1 MKFKNIFALLLLTA
15 VLFTTLF
22 LWGCNTQQSE
32 NCSETVSDAD
42 NAEQSVPAPDDND
55 VGDEYDPPL
64 TTECGYLQAVI
75 VKWGKQV
82 EDRTDAVNGYVF
94 IEAEVVKVFEGTF
107 LGSKYLG
114 LGKKIGEYK
123 KFLIPIG
130 LTDFVSEGN
139 TDLIFVDMILSEEGG
154 DLGIRS
160 GGAGALVIPVEE
172 NKLVIAEELFSVQNH
187 NDLDALLSGNEYI
200 EDTLNMDGPLFQNG
214 MTVEEL
220 DEFFALVCKTLDE

>member
-1 MKFKNIFALLLLTA
+1 MKFKKIFALLLLTA

-22 LWGCNTQQSE
+22 LWGCNTQPNE
-32 NCSETVSDAD
+32 NCSESVSNAD
-42 NAEQSVPAPDDND
+42 NSEQSASVPDDND
-55 VGDEYDPPL
+55 VLELYDPAL

-154 DLGIRS
+154 DFGIRS
-160 GGAGALVIPVEE
+160 GGTGALVIPVEE
-172 NKLVIAEELFSVQNH
+172 NKLVISDELFSVQNH

-200 EDTLNMDGPLFQNG
+200 KDTLYLDGPLFQNG

-220 DEFFALVCKTLDE
+220 EDFFTLVCKILDE

>member
-1 MKFKNIFALLLLTA
+1 MKFKKIFALLLLTA

-22 LWGCNTQQSE
+22 LWGCNTQPNE
-32 NCSETVSDAD
+32 NCSESVSNAD
-42 NAEQSVPAPDDND
+42 NSEQSASVPDDND
-55 VGDEYDPPL
+55 VLELYDPAL

-154 DLGIRS
+154 DFGIRS
-160 GGAGALVIPVEE
+160 GGTGALVIPVEE
-172 NKLVIAEELFSVQNH
+172 NKLVISDELFSVQNH

-200 EDTLNMDGPLFQNG
+200 KDTLYQDGPLFQNG

-220 DEFFALVCKTLDE
+220 EDFFTLVCKILDE